1 MSSFGGRPVR
11 EPFVER
17 HHFLTF
23 VVLAAA
29 GLGLTTL
36 GVKQPERIAWAH
48 DLGLRVTGPIASVG
62 SGASGAAET
71 GWQAISSTWKARRE
85 LEQAR
90 TELDALR
97 LELAQ
102 RTELASENESLRQ
115 ALDLKKNV
123 QLQTVAARVVY
134 QERSPDWVLVID
146 RGAKDG
152 IAEDQAVMAPQGVV
166 GKVLSVSPTLA
177 RVQCLMDG
185 DAGIAA
191 LVGDD
196 RRQVDAIV
204 TDGDGQRARLRHME
218 LMQDLHEGD
227 RVVTSGLDL
236 IYPRGLLVGTVESV
250 EIVGGL
256 EQEITVRPA
265 VDFTRL
271 EHVLVIVTPGDAGAA
286 ARADKV
292 PGSERRGP

>member
-1 MSSFGGRPVR
+1 MR

-36 GVKQPERIAWAH
+36 GIKQPERVAWVH
-48 DLGLRVTGPIASVG
+48 DIGLRITGPIVSAG
-62 SGASGAAET
+62 SGASGVAES
-71 GWQAISSTWKARRE
+71 GWQSLSSTWKVRRE
-85 LEQAR
+85 LEQAKL
-90 TELDALR
+90 ELDQLH

-102 RTELASENESLRQ
+102 TTELVAENESLRQ

-146 RGAKDG
+146 RGSKDG
-152 IAEDQAVMAPQGVV
+152 IAEDQAVMAPEGVV
-166 GKVLSVSPTLA
+166 GKVLSVTPGMA
-177 RVQCLMDG
+177 RVQCLVDG
-185 DAGIAA
+185 DAGVAA

-196 RRQVDAIV
+196 RRQVDGIV
-204 TDGDGQRARLRHME
+204 TDGDGRRARLRHME
-218 LMQDLHEGD
+218 LMQDLKEGD

-236 IYPRGLLVGTVESV
+236 IYPRGLLVGTIESV
-250 EIVGGL
+250 ESIGGL
-256 EQEITVRPA
+256 EQEITVKPA

-271 EHVLVIVTPGDAGAA
+271 EHVLVVVAPGDAASS
-286 ARADKV
+286 ARA
-292 PGSERRGP
+292 GRTAASERKGS